1 MENMFGNRLKFL
13 REYKGITQEELAN
26 KLGYSHKSSICKIE
40 DGSRKVPAY
49 KLPKFAEALGCTV
62 EELINFERPTQNM
75 YLPTVSSNDAEAFND
90 NVDAILK
97 AESLQNILK
106 MLSEMD
112 TKQIIKVEKVIRT
125 LSED

>member
-1 MENMFGNRLKFL
+1 MNDSINFGL
-13 REYKGITQEELAN
+13 RVKMYREQAGLSQAELAN
-26 KLGYSHKSSICKIE
+26 LLGYQTTSSIAKIE
-40 DGSRKVPAY
+40 TGKANAPRFKVYA
-49 KLPKFAEALGCTV
+49 FAKALGCNPEDLMPEIGSTV
-62 EELINFERPTQNM
+62 F
-75 YLPTVSSNDAEAFND
+75 DAYKQADQEFSD